1 MKQRCT
7 PFAKCPTPSS
17 GHRALPPPCCWTFVL
32 SGGLETA
39 SPTALGF
46 APAVGNRQRPCS
58 QATSKRCPEAQMQLP
73 SLSHLPGR
81 SGTQPPGSSRS
92 HTVKAWGTDAFWSIP
107 IFSVSY
113 NHFEH

>member
-32 SGGLETA
+32 SGGLERA

-73 SLSHLPGR
+73 SLSHLPRTEWDAAARQLQIPHSEGVGDR
-81 SGTQPPGSSRS
+81 CILVYSDLLCVIQPL
-92 HTVKAWGTDAFWSIP
+92 
-107 IFSVSY
+107 
-113 NHFEH
+113 